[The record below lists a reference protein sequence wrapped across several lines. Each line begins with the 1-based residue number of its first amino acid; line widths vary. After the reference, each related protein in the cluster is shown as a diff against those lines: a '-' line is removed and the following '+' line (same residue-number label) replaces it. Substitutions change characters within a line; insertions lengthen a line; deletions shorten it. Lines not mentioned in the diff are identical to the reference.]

1 MAKNKKSKQKQKVRA
16 IQSDANL
23 SDGNRMINERTSG
36 NRSEGLLS
44 DGNRTVGN
52 RTVGNRTEGSLTG
65 GNRTNGNRTEGSRP
79 GSNSVTDGNRSNRDV
94 PFFRFEEGVVPAS
107 FVWEINI

>member
-52 RTVGNRTEGSLTG
+52 RTEGSLTG
-65 GNRTNGNRTEGSRP
+65 GNRTSGIRTEGSRP

-94 PFFRFEEGVVPAS
+94 PFFQFDGDVVPAS